1 MKRSILACLL
11 FPVLLFGQS
20 EKNPCETL
28 AKINA
33 VIAELHYKPKPI
45 DDSLSV
51 YVFKSFLKNLDE
63 ENRLFLEPEVNQ
75 LKRYQFSIDDNIASN
90 NCAFLHEFYLAYN
103 KTIERYKLLIA
114 EIENEPFA
122 LSSDES
128 VVFAKDPFPY
138 VKEASE
144 IKHLYKKRILFNIL
158 RDIAELSTNKDSLV
172 NHLSTL
178 EPKHKAKAFE
188 KAKCKI
194 ESYQFTEAE
203 FQGLFFNAYCSYFD
217 PHTEYFSANEKASF
231 FSNLSSDNMTFGLYV
246 SLNDKED
253 LIVDD
258 IIPGSA
264 AYETH
269 KIDKGDTLLQIKSGN
284 TLYEMGCASLKK
296 IDEIINS
303 NDYKSAEL
311 TLRKKSGDVYKVS
324 LLKKILRDYQNNA
337 YSLKVKTNQGTYGYI
352 RIPSFYS
359 TFENGTSN
367 VSNDVALE
375 VAKLKIDQVEGII
388 IDLENN
394 GGGSMEEAV
403 KLSGLF
409 IDGGPL
415 AIMDNNK
422 GKKEILK
429 DTYKDAIYYGPMI
442 IMINAFSAS
451 ASEFF
456 TNAMQDYNRAIIIG
470 NKSLGKATMQRVFP
484 LSHSNDEFL
493 KITLEKF
500 YRVTGKSNQFSGITP
515 DITIPALFDKQ
526 MPREDSMPNALPN
539 DELKSGLKFNRIES
553 DAYAKAIA
561 LSQNR
566 LETSTEA
573 KNITHLNT
581 KVAPFYDDSLPP
593 IQLQF
598 DCVYDDVTKINTL
611 WKTIKAA
618 TEKEYPISVSQNETD
633 LENQQQDDFIM
644 SYTNERIK
652 EVKQN
657 FHVLEAINIL
667 TDVNQKP

>member
-1 MKRSILACLL
+1 VKRSILALLL
-11 FPVLLFGQS
+11 FPVLLFGQAD
-20 EKNPCETL
+20 KNPCETL

-33 VIAELHYKPKPI
+33 MILEQHYKPKPI

-51 YVFKSFLKNLDE
+51 YVFKTFLKRLDE
-63 ENRLFLEPEVNQ
+63 ENRLFLEPEINQ
-75 LKRYQFSIDDNIASN
+75 LKKYQYTLDDNILAN

-103 KTIERYKLLIA
+103 KTIDRYKLLIA
-114 EIENEPFA
+114 EIEKEPFA
-122 LSSDES
+122 FSSDET

-138 VKEASE
+138 VKEPSE

-172 NHLSTL
+172 NQL
-178 EPKHKAKAFE
+178 EPLENQYKAKAFE

-194 ESYQFTEAE
+194 ESYHYTEAE
-203 FQGLFFNAYCSYFD
+203 FQGLFYNAYCAYFD

-231 FSNLSSDNMTFGLYV
+231 FSTLSSDNMTFGMYL

-253 LIVDD
+253 MVVDD
-258 IIPGSA
+258 IIPASS

-269 KIDKGDTLLQIKSGN
+269 KIDKGDTLLKIKSG
-284 TLYEMGCASLKK
+284 TTEYEMGCASIKK

-303 NDYKSAEL
+303 NDYKVAEC
-311 TLRKKSGDVYKVS
+311 TLRKKSGEVYKVN
-324 LLKKILRDYQNNA
+324 LVKTILRDYQNNA
-337 YSLKVKTNQGTYGYI
+337 YSFKLKTNQGTYGYI

-359 TFENGTSN
+359 TFENGKSN
-367 VSNDVALE
+367 LSNDVALE
-375 VAKLKIDQVEGII
+375 VAKLQIDQVDGII

-409 IDGGPL
+409 IESGPL

-484 LSHSNDEFL
+484 LNQNNDEFL

-500 YRVTGKSNQFSGITP
+500 YRVTGKSNQYSGIMP
-515 DITIPALFDKQ
+515 NITIPALFDKQ
-526 MPREDSMPNALPN
+526 MPREDSMDTALRN
-539 DELKSGLKFNRIES
+539 DELKAGTKFNRIES
-553 DAYAKAIA
+553 DAYTRAIA
-561 LSQNR
+561 LSNKR
-566 LETSTEA
+566 LETSEEA
-573 KNITHLNT
+573 KFITDLNT
-581 KVAPFYDDSLPP
+581 KVAPFYDNSLPP
-593 IQLQF
+593 ILLQF
-598 DCVYDDVTKINTL
+598 DCVFEDVTKINTL
-611 WKTIKAA
+611 WKTIKEA
-618 TEKEYPISVSQNETD
+618 TEKEYPIAVTQTETD
-633 LENQQQDDFIM
+633 LESQNDDAFLT
-644 SYTNERIK
+644 SFTNERIK

-657 FHVLEAINIL
+657 FHILEAINIL
-667 TDVNQKP
+667 TDVNQNP

>member
-1 MKRSILACLL
+1 MIL
-11 FPVLLFGQS
+11 QQ
-20 EKNPCETL
+20 
-28 AKINA
+28 
-33 VIAELHYKPKPI
+33 HYKPKPI

-51 YVFKSFLKNLDE
+51 YVFKTFLKNLDE
-63 ENRLFLEPEVNQ
+63 ENRLFLKPEVDQ
-75 LKRYQFSIDDNIASN
+75 LKKYQYALDDNILTG

-103 KTIERYKLLIA
+103 KTITRYNQLII
-114 EIENEPFA
+114 EIENEPFTF
-122 LSSDES
+122 SSDET
-128 VVFAKDPFPY
+128 VVFAKKPFPN
-138 VKEASE
+138 VNEVPE
-144 IKHLYKKRILFNIL
+144 IKRLYKKRILFNIL

-172 NHLSTL
+172 DQLLPL
-178 EPKHKAKAFE
+178 EKQYKAKAFE

-194 ESYQFTEAE
+194 ESYHYTETE

-231 FSNLSSDNMTFGLYV
+231 FSSLSSDNMSFGVYM

-253 LIVDD
+253 MVVDD
-258 IIPGSA
+258 IIPASA

-269 KIDKGDTLLQIKSGN
+269 KIDKGDTLLKIKSGASE
-284 TLYEMGCASLKK
+284 YEMGCASLKK
-296 IDEIINS
+296 IDEIISS
-303 NDYKSAEL
+303 NDYQSAEF
-311 TLRKKSGDVYKVS
+311 TLRKKSGEVYKVT
-324 LLKKILRDYQNNA
+324 LVKKILRDYQNNA
-337 YSLKVKTNQGTYGYI
+337 YSFKVKTNQGTYGYI

-359 TFENGTSN
+359 TFENGKSN
-367 VSNDVALE
+367 VSSDVALE
-375 VAKLKIDQVEGII
+375 VAKLQIDKVDGII

-422 GKKEILK
+422 SKKEILK

-470 NKSLGKATMQRVFP
+470 NRSLGKATMQRVFP
-484 LSHSNDEFL
+484 LNQNNDEFL

-500 YRVTGKSNQFSGITP
+500 YRITGKSNQYAGITP
-515 DITIPALFDKQ
+515 NVSIPTLFDKQ
-526 MPREDSMPNALPN
+526 MPREDSMETALRN
-539 DELKSGLKFNRIES
+539 DELKSGTKYNRIES
-553 DAYAKAIA
+553 DAYARATA
-561 LSQNR
+561 LSAKRVEN
-566 LETSTEA
+566 SAEA
-573 KNITHLNT
+573 KFITDLNT
-581 KVAPFYDDSLPP
+581 KIAPFYEDSLPP
-593 IQLQF
+593 IPLQF
-598 DCVYDDVTKINTL
+598 DCVFEDVTKLNTL
-611 WKTIKAA
+611 WKTIKEAN
-618 TEKEYPISVSQNETD
+618 EKEYPITVIPTETD
-633 LENQQQDDFIM
+633 LENQQADDFVT
-644 SYTNERIK
+644 SYTKERIK

>member
-1 MKRSILACLL
+1 VKRSILALLL
-11 FPVLLFGQS
+11 FPVLLFGQAD
-20 EKNPCETL
+20 KNPCETL

-33 VIAELHYKPKPI
+33 MILDQHYKPKPI

-51 YVFKSFLKNLDE
+51 YVFKTFLKHLDE
-63 ENRLFLEPEVNQ
+63 ENRLFLEPEINH
-75 LKRYQFSIDDNIASN
+75 LKKYKYTLDDNILAN

-103 KTIERYKLLIA
+103 KTIDRYKILIA
-114 EIENEPFA
+114 EIEKEPFA
-122 LSSDES
+122 FSSDET

-138 VKEASE
+138 VKEVSE

-172 NHLSTL
+172 DKLDPL
-178 EPKHKAKAFE
+178 EKQYQAKAFE

-194 ESYQFTEAE
+194 ESYHYTETE
-203 FQGLFFNAYCSYFD
+203 FQGLFYNAYCAYFD

-231 FSNLSSDNMTFGLYV
+231 FSTLSSDNMTFGLYV

-253 LIVDD
+253 MVVDD
-258 IIPGSA
+258 IIPASS

-269 KIDKGDTLLQIKSGN
+269 KIDKGDTLLKIKSGAN
-284 TLYEMGCASLKK
+284 EYEVGCASIKK

-303 NDYKSAEL
+303 NDYNSAEF
-311 TLRKKSGDVYKVS
+311 TLRKKSGEVYKVT
-324 LLKKILRDYQNNA
+324 LVKKILRDYQNNA
-337 YSLKVKTNQGTYGYI
+337 YSFKVKTNQGTYGYI

-359 TFENGTSN
+359 TFENGKSN
-367 VSNDVALE
+367 LSNDVALE
-375 VAKLKIDQVEGII
+375 VAKLQIDQVEGII

-409 IDGGPL
+409 IEGGPL

-429 DTYKDAIYYGPMI
+429 DTYKDALYYGPMI

-484 LSHSNDEFL
+484 LNQNNDEFL

-500 YRVTGKSNQFSGITP
+500 YRVTGKSNQYSGITP
-515 DITIPALFDKQ
+515 NVTIPALFDKQ
-526 MPREDSMPNALPN
+526 MPKEDSMDTALRN
-539 DELKSGLKFNRIES
+539 DELKAGTKFNRIES
-553 DAYAKAIA
+553 DAYTRAIA
-561 LSQNR
+561 LSNKR
-566 LETSTEA
+566 MDTSAEA
-573 KNITHLNT
+573 KYITDLNT

-593 IQLQF
+593 ILLQF
-598 DCVYDDVTKINTL
+598 DCVFEDVSKINTL

-618 TEKEYPISVSQNETD
+618 TEKEYDISVAQTETD
-633 LENQQQDDFIM
+633 LENQKADEFIT